1 MQSIRALFAS
11 IYLISLIFVSNV
23 FMAPDCIGE
32 SPHIFG
38 NSPFVDYTR
47 GAFDDGDVQ
56 ELRAYF
62 DAFEMNKKAE
72 AISHLRNVKFRN
84 VISRSINRTI
94 TPIVSDCCR

>member
-1 MQSIRALFAS
+1 MLSIRALFAS
-11 IYLISLIFVSNV
+11 IYLISVLYVSGV
-23 FMAPDCIGE
+23 FTAPDCIGE

-47 GAFDDGDVQ
+47 GSFDDGDVH

-62 DAFEMNKKAE
+62 DAFEKNKQVE
-72 AISHLRNVKFRN
+72 AMSHLRNVKFRN

-94 TPIVSDCCR
+94 TPIVSGCCR